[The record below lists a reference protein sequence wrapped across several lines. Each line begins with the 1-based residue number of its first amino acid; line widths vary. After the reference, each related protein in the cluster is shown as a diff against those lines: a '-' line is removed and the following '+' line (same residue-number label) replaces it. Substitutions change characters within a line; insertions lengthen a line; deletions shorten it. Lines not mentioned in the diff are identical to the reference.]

1 MLFNNGILTEFL
13 IIFMFFIFWNKNKAS
28 DQTASTGVRTQTY
41 LQAITYLNLRLFC
54 QLNYTNL
61 SKSELFKNI
70 LQVSKWDTDC
80 FLLASQFVCLNVK
93 IGPSL
98 YVKICVLCHFSFGY
112 FHESFFKEF

>member
-1 MLFNNGILTEFL
+1 
-13 IIFMFFIFWNKNKAS
+13 MFFIFWNKNKAS

-61 SKSELFKNI
+61 SKSEFFKNI
-70 LQVSKWDTDC
+70 LQDSKWDTDC
-80 FLLASQFVCLNVK
+80 FLLPSQFVCLNVK

-98 YVKICVLCHFSFGY
+98 YVKICILCHFSFGY